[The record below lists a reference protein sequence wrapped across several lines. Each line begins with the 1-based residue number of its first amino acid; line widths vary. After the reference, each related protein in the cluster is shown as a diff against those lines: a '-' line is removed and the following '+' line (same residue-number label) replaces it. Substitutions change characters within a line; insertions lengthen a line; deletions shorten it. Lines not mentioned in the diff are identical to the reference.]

1 MSSNPSTISWVFFLV
16 IEGVFDLNNMNPLI
30 QTPCLYRHIA
40 PSASV
45 LLIGFDFINGSDY

>member
-30 QTPCLYRHIA
+30 QTLPIA